1 VKHKFVIDVGVGKS
15 VEDFLTEKGH
25 KVTIIRSINPSLED
39 EKILN
44 LAVKL
49 KSIVVTM
56 DKDFGELVYKSNKPH
71 KGVLLLK
78 LEDESAAEKLRII
91 RYILEKFSNEIEGK
105 FCVYQQGRFR
115 IRE

>member
-1 VKHKFVIDVGVGKS
+1 MKLKFVIDVGVGKS
-15 VEDFLTEKGH
+15 VEDFLVERGY

-44 LAVKL
+44 LAVKQGA
-49 KSIVVTM
+49 IVVTM

-71 KGVLLLK
+71 KGVLLLR
-78 LEDESAAEKLRII
+78 LEDESSAETVRVV
-91 RYILEKFSNEIEGK
+91 RHILESFSDKIAGK

-115 IRE
+115 IRK